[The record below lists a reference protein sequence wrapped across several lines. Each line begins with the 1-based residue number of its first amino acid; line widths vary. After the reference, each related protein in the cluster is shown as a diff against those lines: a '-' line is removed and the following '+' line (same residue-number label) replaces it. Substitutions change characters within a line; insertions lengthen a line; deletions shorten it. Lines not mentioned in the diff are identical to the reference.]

1 MNGLPQ
7 FYLILLMPNR
17 MIKELK
23 KTVLFYKLRHFI
35 KTKQERKVLATSVNM
50 YKTIV
55 ASGDLV
61 FDVGANVGNRVEV
74 FLKLKNKVVAIE
86 PQAECRRILTAKF
99 GNKINIIPKG
109 LGEKEEIR
117 TMYISPSSTISSF
130 AVDWID
136 LVKQKRFKNE
146 QWNQTEQIEI
156 TTLENVISKFGI
168 PAFIKIDV
176 EGFELEVLK
185 GLKTP
190 VKNISFEYTVPEQ
203 LNKVL
208 ECIEQVNTISS
219 QYLYNYSI
227 GEEMKLVLKEYIN
240 YNEFKKLVSLPEFSK
255 TSNGDIYV
263 IHQ

>member
-1 MNGLPQ
+1 M
-7 FYLILLMPNR
+7 IL
-17 MIKELK
+17 E
-23 KTVLFYKLRHFI
+23 
-35 KTKQERKVLATSVNM
+35 
-50 YKTIV
+50 
-55 ASGDLV
+55 
-61 FDVGANVGNRVEV
+61 
-74 FLKLKNKVVAIE
+74 
-86 PQAECRRILTAKF
+86 
-99 GNKINIIPKG
+99 
-109 LGEKEEIR
+109 
-117 TMYISPSSTISSF
+117 
-130 AVDWID
+130 
-136 LVKQKRFKNE
+136 KQKRFKNE

-227 GEEMKLVLKEYIN
+227 GEEMKLVLKQHN
-240 YNEFKKLVSLPEFSK
+240 N
-255 TSNGDIYV
+255 
-263 IHQ
+263 